1 MFFQFGDFIAI
12 ATLTTKA
19 IQAVSSSRGSKSEFN
34 SLLKTLE
41 ALHQAAVQADI
52 LGLTSSFD
60 TAPKD
65 EGLVMFLNSVAT
77 AITKERKECEALID
91 KFLGDFAPYVN
102 AFTGAHTCRMY
113 QGARSLTWMLHGNEI
128 ATLERLLNIRLQA
141 LQLLLSR
148 FYL

>member
-1 MFFQFGDFIAI
+1 MFFQFGDFVAI

-19 IQAVSSSRGSKSEFN
+19 IQAVSTSRGSKSEFD

-41 ALHQAAVQADI
+41 ALRHA

-60 TAPKD
+60 VAPKD
-65 EGLVMFLNSVAT
+65 KDLVMFLNSVAI

-91 KFLGDFAPYVN
+91 KFLGDFAAYVN
-102 AFTGAHTCRMY
+102 AFMGARTGRMH
-113 QGARSLTWMLHGNEI
+113 QGARSLTWMVHRQEI
-128 ATLERLLNIRLQA
+128 ATLERLLIVRLQA
-141 LQLLLSR
+141 LQLLLCR